1 MFDNKKVRR
10 FIGVVLLIAFIIGL
24 ILMLKNILARYTSA
38 GVSDTDV
45 KIAFYTFKD
54 TYQEGNIFLDNLYP
68 TPDEAPFEYIFTVS
82 NSDGTNVAETSMEYE
97 IQLETT
103 TNLPLDFEIEKKT
116 GNGDF
121 NKLVE
126 GTDINSKLT
135 LDSTGVNYIKR
146 INILNGNFN
155 YNEEEIDTYKINV
168 RFPLKYVDQPEFEDL
183 IENIKVIVDAHQKI

>member
-1 MFDNKKVRR
+1 
-10 FIGVVLLIAFIIGL
+10 
-24 ILMLKNILARYTSA
+24 
-38 GVSDTDV
+38 
-45 KIAFYTFKD
+45 
-54 TYQEGNIFLDNLYP
+54 
-68 TPDEAPFEYIFTVS
+68 
-82 NSDGTNVAETSMEYE
+82 MEYE